1 MMLSIA
7 AKATQANLIGTDGV
21 FSSVGIDSRN
31 VLPGQLFVALKG
43 EHFDGHDFARQA
55 IEVGA
60 AAVIVNHE
68 ISGVTPA
75 LVVKDTY
82 QALGELAAYHRSQMN
97 LPLVA
102 ITGSNGKT
110 SVKEML
116 ASILKAACQHP
127 DEVLATQG
135 NLNNHIGLP
144 LTLLKLAPQH
154 RYAVAEMGMNHS
166 GEISYLSHIAKPN
179 VAIINNAASA
189 HIGELG
195 SMQAIA
201 HAKAEIF
208 DGLEADG
215 VAVINA
221 DDDFA
226 PLWKDAARS
235 HKVISFGLK
244 NKADVSAHYQLEAS
258 ASKLEIKIPHNVFE
272 VNLPVP
278 GLHNVSNALAAT
290 AAALALGITQSAI
303 VQGLENYMGV
313 PGRLQHLIGVNRAL
327 VIDDSYNANPGS
339 MKAAVDVLK
348 VQAGEKI
355 LVLGDMGEMGE
366 GAEALHADIGLYAK
380 ASGINTL
387 LTLGTSSAHMTQ
399 AFGSGAR
406 HYETVEDLNADL
418 LAHMTANSAVLVKG
432 SRFMKMERIVKAITV
447 THNKQTN
454 GGH

>member
-1 MMLSIA
+1 MMLSIV
-7 AKATQANLIGTDGV
+7 AKATQAKLIGADGE
-21 FSSVGIDSRN
+21 FTSVGTDSRN

-55 IEVGA
+55 IAGGA
-60 AAVIVNHE
+60 AAVLVDHE
-68 ISGVTPA
+68 ILDAIPA

-82 QALGELAAYHRSQMN
+82 KALGELASYQRNQMN

-110 SVKEML
+110 TVKEML
-116 ASILKAACQHP
+116 ASILRAACQHP
-127 DEVLATQG
+127 EQVLATQG

-144 LTLLKLAPQH
+144 LTLLKLQQQH

-166 GEISYLSHIAKPN
+166 GEISYLSHIAQPN
-179 VAIINNAASA
+179 VAVINNAASA

-195 SMQAIA
+195 SLEAIA
-201 HAKAEIF
+201 NAKAEIF

-226 PLWKDAARS
+226 PLWKAAATS

-244 NKADVSAHYQLEAS
+244 NKADVSAHYHLEAS
-258 ASKLEIKIPHNVFE
+258 NSLIEIKMQQNKFE
-272 VNLPVP
+272 VKLPVP

-290 AAALALGITQSAI
+290 AAALALGITQEAI
-303 VQGLENYMGV
+303 VQGLENFVGI
-313 PGRLQHLIGVNRAL
+313 PGRLQHLAGINGSL

-339 MKAAVDVLK
+339 MKAAIDVLLS
-348 VQAGEKI
+348 QAGEKI

-366 GAEALHADIGLYAK
+366 GAEALHADIGCYAK
-380 ASGINTL
+380 AGGVNAL
-387 LTLGTSSAHMTQ
+387 LTVGMLSAKITQ
-399 AFGSGAR
+399 AFGSRAR
-406 HYETVEDLNADL
+406 HYESVEDLKADL
-418 LAHMTANSAVLVKG
+418 VAHMSPNTAVLVKG

-447 THNKQTN
+447 SHHNQTN